1 MAYQTMFSPM
11 RIGTCE
17 IKNRIVMPPIHV
29 GMANI
34 DGTPSE
40 KLMDYYEERAKGGTG
55 LIITEITRV
64 NDGHGAT
71 TFRQPAMSHDYHI
84 EPMREFAGRI
94 HRHGAKLF
102 VQLHHPGRQNLGI
115 MVNTVPI
122 SIACTRICPPFEKLL
137 FKVAPNIGRKM
148 DGKHLTFRSAAPSKC
163 EPSAVA
169 GSYVRALSNRE
180 IKKLIRQF
188 IDAAVRCQ
196 KAGVDGVELHSAH
209 GYLMQQ
215 FLSPNTNHR
224 TDEYGGSFENRL
236 RFLREII
243 EGIRLACGKAYPV
256 IVRLTVD
263 ECYDKIG
270 QPGKGYGLEM
280 GVQYA
285 KAIEAMGVDA
295 LDISSAAYDTYNYWL
310 EPTSFDCG
318 WRAYMAEAVKKVV
331 SVPVIAANLIR
342 SPEQAEQQLN
352 DGIQDFVALGRP
364 QVADP
369 HWANKVACGEQDEVK
384 RCICCLHCMESMLS
398 GAFSGQSAHCSVNPA
413 MGREK
418 ELNALAKDGNGRCVV
433 IVGAGVAGL
442 TAAELLGRRGFH
454 PIVLEKSDQ
463 LGGQLQLANKP
474 PKKDKISWCAEDL
487 AFNAKK
493 YGAEIITGV
502 TADAQRIAG
511 YKPYSVIIATGA
523 VAVKP
528 RSIPGVERETVFT
541 TTDILSGKVTLSNQ
555 AVAVIGSGLTG
566 METAELLV
574 EGHNRLTIVEMA
586 DDIAPTAWFQHKIDI
601 LPKLEA
607 AGTTFITSAKL
618 CAIGENSITLESTK
632 TGVKAE
638 HRFDSV
644 VLSLGSRS
652 ENQLYEAVKDS
663 FKNVYLIGDGKQV
676 GTIASATAQ
685 AYHVAVEEL
694 K

>member
-1 MAYQTMFSPM
+1 A
-11 RIGTCE
+11 
-17 IKNRIVMPPIHV
+17 
-29 GMANI
+29 
-34 DGTPSE
+34 
-40 KLMDYYEERAKGGTG
+40 RARGGAG
-55 LIITEITRV
+55 LIIAEITRV
-64 NDGHGAT
+64 NDWHGAT

-84 EPMREFAGRI
+84 EPMREFTNRI
-94 HRHGAKLF
+94 HKHGAKLF

-115 MVNTVPI
+115 MVGTVPL
-122 SIACTRICPPFEKLL
+122 SIACARICPPFEKLL
-137 FKVAPNIGRKM
+137 FKVAPTMGRSM
-148 DGKHLTFRSAAPSKC
+148 DEKHMTLRSVAPSKC
-163 EPSAVA
+163 ESSAVA

-180 IKKLIRQF
+180 IKKIIRQF

-243 EGIRLACGKAYPV
+243 EGIRKECGGDYPL
-256 IVRLTVD
+256 IVRLSVD

-270 QPGKGYGLEM
+270 QPDKGYGLEL
-280 GVQYA
+280 GIKYA

-318 WRAYMAEAVKKVV
+318 WRAYMAQAVKKEVA
-331 SVPVIAANLIR
+331 VPVIAANLIR
-342 SPEQAEQQLN
+342 SPEQAEQQLC

-364 QVADP
+364 HLADP
-369 HWANKVACGEQDEVK
+369 QWTEKVASGRENEVK
-384 RCICCLHCMESMLS
+384 RCICCLNCMQTMLS
-398 GAFSGQSAHCSVNPA
+398 GAFCGENATCAVNPA
-413 MGREK
+413 MGREA
-418 ELNALAKDGNGRCVV
+418 ELEKMPVDGGGRCVV
-433 IVGAGVAGL
+433 IVGGGVAGL

-454 PIVLEKSDQ
+454 PVVLEQERQ

-474 PKKDKISWCAEDL
+474 PKKDKIGWCIEDL
-487 AFNAKK
+487 TVNAQK
-493 YGAEIITGV
+493 YGAEILTGI
-502 TADAQRIAG
+502 TADEKTIAG
-511 YKPYSVIIATGA
+511 YNPYSVIIATGA

-528 RSIPGVERETVFT
+528 RSIPGVDRGTVYT

-566 METAELLV
+566 LETGELLV

-586 DDIAPTAWFQHKIDI
+586 DEIAPTAWFQHKLDI

-607 AGTTFITSAKL
+607 AGTTFITATKL
-618 CAIGENSITLESTK
+618 CTIGENGITLESIK
-632 TGVKAE
+632 TGVKSD
-638 HRFDSV
+638 HPFDAV

-652 ENQLYEAVKDS
+652 ENQLYEAVKGN
-663 FKNVYLIGDGKQV
+663 FQNVYLIGDGKQV

-685 AYHVAVEEL
+685 AYHVAVEVL